1 MPTKPDTLKELI
13 RQTQTPALLSKERVK
28 RRSAVRGRNT
38 VSLVK
43 QVSETLDCTYG
54 EANYFIDL
62 VAHVMKKALLRQEKI
77 KLMGIGTFKTWI
89 RCAHTHPMGCL
100 PLGSK
105 NGKDSFYI
113 VREIPDKLRFS
124 YYPHVH
130 ILREL
135 NKEPH
140 VTEEPGPS

>member
-13 RQTQTPALLSKERVK
+13 RQTQTPALLSKERVR

-62 VAHVMKKALLRQEKI
+62 VSHVMKKALLRRDKI
-77 KLMGIGTFKTWI
+77 KIVGIGTFKTWI
-89 RCAHTHPMGCL
+89 KCAHTHPMGFL
-100 PLGSK
+100 PPGSK

-113 VREIPDKLRFS
+113 VRDIPDKLHFS
-124 YYPHVH
+124 YYH
-130 ILREL
+130 IVQLI
-135 NKEPH
+135 
-140 VTEEPGPS
+140 